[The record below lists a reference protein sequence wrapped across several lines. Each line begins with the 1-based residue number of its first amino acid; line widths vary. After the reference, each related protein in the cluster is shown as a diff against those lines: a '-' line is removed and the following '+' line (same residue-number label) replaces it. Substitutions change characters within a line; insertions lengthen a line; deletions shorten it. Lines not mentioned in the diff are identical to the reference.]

1 MADGRD
7 GRDGRDGQP
16 GEPGDP
22 GPAGAPGQDGRDG
35 RDGKD
40 GTDGAPGLSAYQ
52 LALAHGFVGSE
63 TEWLLSLVGPRGEQG
78 QPGQPGPQGA
88 RGEPGPAGRDGRDAP
103 AGQGSGQLPAPTA
116 WTAKFYRDKSTGAT
130 IRIRLAPLS
139 GAGQQVDVVPQRDP
153 RTLLIEDVSFIPV
166 PA

>member
-63 TEWLLSLVGPRGEQG
+63 SEWLLSLVGPRGEQ
-78 QPGQPGPQGA
+78 GQPGPQGA

-103 AGQGSGQLPAPTA
+103 VGHGSGQLPALTG
-116 WTAKFYRDKSTGAT
+116 WTAKFERDESTGIT
-130 IRIRLAPLS
+130 QRIRLTPVAGDAS
-139 GAGQQVDVVPQRDP
+139 GVDAYPVRDP
-153 RTLLIEDVSFIPV
+153 KTQLIQAVSFIPV
-166 PA
+166 AR